1 MSCAIRSLFIGR
13 IRNLHFTLDTLT
25 FKIRNYL
32 MAVDDNQSCNFY
44 YHDLFFSTIRPMSLN
59 QERRLYNRH
68 HGSQAF
74 PA

>member
-1 MSCAIRSLFIGR
+1 
-13 IRNLHFTLDTLT
+13 
-25 FKIRNYL
+25 

-44 YHDLFFSTIRPMSLN
+44 YNDLFFSTIRPMSLN